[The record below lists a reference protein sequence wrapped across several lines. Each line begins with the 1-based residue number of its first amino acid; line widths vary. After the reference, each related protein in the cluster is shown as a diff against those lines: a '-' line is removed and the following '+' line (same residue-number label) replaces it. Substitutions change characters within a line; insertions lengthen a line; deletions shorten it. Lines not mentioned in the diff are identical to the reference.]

1 MSKIMPVIQL
11 PPDNMS
17 YITQII
23 QILQI
28 LQILQIIQIRNLSFV
43 RCVEN
48 FDQSTIG

>member
-1 MSKIMPVIQL
+1 MMQVIILL

-28 LQILQIIQIRNLSFV
+28 LQIIQIIQIRNVSALKDLDN
-43 RCVEN
+43 EM
-48 FDQSTIG
+48 